1 MEENILLVGFMGSGK
16 SVVGKELSKILN
28 RDFIDTD
35 TEIEKEENRSIKDI
49 FNSDGE
55 EYFRNLESKLLETL
69 VNKNNCIIST
79 GGGIV
84 LRENNRELL
93 KKIGK
98 VIFLHAD
105 VEHIL
110 NNVKNDDTR
119 PLLQTEDYATKVSEM
134 LESREDKYLSSAD
147 IIIQTSGK
155 GVESIAEE
163 IITLL

>member
-16 SVVGKELSKILN
+16 SVVGKRLSKILN

-35 TEIEKEENRSIKDI
+35 TEIEKEEKRSIKDI
-49 FNSDGE
+49 FYNDGE
-55 EYFRNLESKLLETL
+55 DYFRNLESKLLETL
-69 VNKNNCIIST
+69 VDKNNCIIST

-119 PLLQTEDYATKVSEM
+119 PLLQTEDYATKISKM

-155 GVESIAEE
+155 DVESIAEE